1 MSRPVRI
8 EHYDGI
14 NRTPALRLA
23 LTAQLEL
30 LSLGL
35 CEPLLNVFWDQKAI
49 VAFDEAEPIGVIT
62 WQHQAWLKQIDVAIG
77 YVVPQHRRERVY
89 THMWA
94 ALVEKAQELKVPQIC
109 GTTQMSNKPMRIT
122 AIKQDRCEL
131 GVVLRYAVPGVL

>member
-1 MSRPVRI
+1 MRFPVRI

-23 LTAQLEL
+23 LQAQLEL

-49 VAFDEAEPIGVIT
+49 VAFDETPIGVIT
-62 WQHQAWLKQIDVAIG
+62 WQHQVWLKQIDVALG
-77 YVVPQHRRERVY
+77 YVVPERRREHVY

-109 GTTQMSNKPMRIT
+109 STTHMSNNAIRVT
-122 AIKQDRCEL
+122 AIKHDRREL

>member
-1 MSRPVRI
+1 MRI

-30 LSLGL
+30 LTLGL
-35 CEPLLNVFWDQKAI
+35 CDPTLNVFWDQKAI
-49 VAFDEAEPIGVIT
+49 VAFDETPIGLIT
-62 WQHQAWLKQIDVAIG
+62 WQHQAWLKQIDVALG
-77 YVVPQHRRERVY
+77 YVVPHRRREGVY

-94 ALVEKAQELKVPQIC
+94 ALVEKAQELKVLQIC
-109 GTTQMSNKPMRIT
+109 STTHMSNKPMRIT

-131 GVVLRYAVPGVL
+131 GVVLRYAVPVTP